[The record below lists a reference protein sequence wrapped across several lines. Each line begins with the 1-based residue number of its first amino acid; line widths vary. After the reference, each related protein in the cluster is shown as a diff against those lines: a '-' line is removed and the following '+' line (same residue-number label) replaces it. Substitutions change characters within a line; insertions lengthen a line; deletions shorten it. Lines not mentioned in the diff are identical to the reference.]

1 MKKLIS
7 LIATLLIL
15 ALAIWIGRLLWI
27 HYMDTPWTRDG
38 RVRADVINVA
48 ADVTGVVVD
57 VPVKDNQPVKK
68 GDLLMQIDPEHYQLA
83 VKQAEAMVASR
94 KATWEMRKVNASR
107 RKDMDALVISAEN
120 REDASNVANSAQAD
134 YQLALAQLEAA
145 QLNLQRTKVLAAV
158 DGYVTN
164 LNVHRGDYARIG
176 EAKMAVVDKNSFWV
190 YGFFEETKLPHVKI
204 GDPADMQLMS
214 GEVMKGHVES
224 IARAIY
230 DRDNPES
237 RELIADVNPTFNWV
251 RLAQRVPVR
260 IHLDNVPDGVVLAAG
275 ITCTVIVNSKF
286 TGRRRFVLRSLGP
299 RPNPFTQWKPRR
311 LLVDQLLGLV
321 SGVFR
326 ETRLNRPRLHLHHPH
341 TKWRQL
347 HAQCIAQRVHGGF
360 RGAISTRKWSHQ
372 NTGHTADIHHQTF
385 GPAQYRKQRTGYADN
400 RKHVGFEL
408 ALHRRYT
415 AVEQRPHCAVSGVVD
430 QHIEAASLLVDPL
443 AKLFQRSAVI
453 DIELNG
459 GEPGR
464 CEHRHIFGLARSRP
478 DFETR
483 AFERIGEGAA
493 DAAGTTGNQRNG
505 HGAFLVQKEGE
516 WISRRNCPASVRR
529 ENPGFAGDNRGAV
542 AAMANSLPNC
552 HRPCNSPGPR

>member
-1 MKKLIS
+1 MKKLFS

-48 ADVTGVVVD
+48 ADVSGVVID

-94 KATWEMRKVNASR
+94 KATWEMRKVNANR
-107 RKDMDALVISAEN
+107 RKDMDALVISAES
-120 REDASNVANSAQAD
+120 REDAVNVATSAQAD
-134 YQLALAQLEAA
+134 YQLAVAQLEAA

-176 EAKMAVVDKNSFWV
+176 EAKMAVVDRNSFWV
-190 YGFFEETKLPHVKI
+190 YGFFEETKLPHVRI

-260 IHLDNVPDGVVLAAG
+260 IHLDQVPEGVVLAAG
-275 ITCTVIVNSKF
+275 ITCTVIVN
-286 TGRRRFVLRSLGP
+286 P
-299 RPNPFTQWKPRR
+299 ETQ
-311 LLVDQLLGLV
+311 D
-321 SGVFR
+321 
-326 ETRLNRPRLHLHHPH
+326 
-341 TKWRQL
+341 
-347 HAQCIAQRVHGGF
+347 
-360 RGAISTRKWSHQ
+360 STR
-372 NTGHTADIHHQTF
+372 
-385 GPAQYRKQRTGYADN
+385 
-400 RKHVGFEL
+400 
-408 ALHRRYT
+408 
-415 AVEQRPHCAVSGVVD
+415 
-430 QHIEAASLLVDPL
+430 
-443 AKLFQRSAVI
+443 
-453 DIELNG
+453 
-459 GEPGR
+459 
-464 CEHRHIFGLARSRP
+464 
-478 DFETR
+478 
-483 AFERIGEGAA
+483 
-493 DAAGTTGNQRNG
+493 
-505 HGAFLVQKEGE
+505 
-516 WISRRNCPASVRR
+516 
-529 ENPGFAGDNRGAV
+529 
-542 AAMANSLPNC
+542 
-552 HRPCNSPGPR
+552 

>member
-15 ALAIWIGRLLWI
+15 ALAIWVGRLLWI

-260 IHLDNVPDGVVLAAG
+260 IHLDNVPEGVVLAAG
-275 ITCTVIVNSKF
+275 ITCTVIVN
-286 TGRRRFVLRSLGP
+286 P
-299 RPNPFTQWKPRR
+299 
-311 LLVDQLLGLV
+311 
-321 SGVFR
+321 
-326 ETRLNRPRLHLHHPH
+326 E
-341 TKWRQL
+341 
-347 HAQCIAQRVHGGF
+347 
-360 RGAISTRKWSHQ
+360 
-372 NTGHTADIHHQTF
+372 
-385 GPAQYRKQRTGYADN
+385 
-400 RKHVGFEL
+400 
-408 ALHRRYT
+408 
-415 AVEQRPHCAVSGVVD
+415 
-430 QHIEAASLLVDPL
+430 
-443 AKLFQRSAVI
+443 
-453 DIELNG
+453 
-459 GEPGR
+459 
-464 CEHRHIFGLARSRP
+464 
-478 DFETR
+478 
-483 AFERIGEGAA
+483 
-493 DAAGTTGNQRNG
+493 
-505 HGAFLVQKEGE
+505 
-516 WISRRNCPASVRR
+516 
-529 ENPGFAGDNRGAV
+529 
-542 AAMANSLPNC
+542 
-552 HRPCNSPGPR
+552 

>member
-275 ITCTVIVNSKF
+275 ITCTVIVN
-286 TGRRRFVLRSLGP
+286 P
-299 RPNPFTQWKPRR
+299 
-311 LLVDQLLGLV
+311 
-321 SGVFR
+321 
-326 ETRLNRPRLHLHHPH
+326 E
-341 TKWRQL
+341 
-347 HAQCIAQRVHGGF
+347 
-360 RGAISTRKWSHQ
+360 
-372 NTGHTADIHHQTF
+372 
-385 GPAQYRKQRTGYADN
+385 
-400 RKHVGFEL
+400 
-408 ALHRRYT
+408 
-415 AVEQRPHCAVSGVVD
+415 
-430 QHIEAASLLVDPL
+430 
-443 AKLFQRSAVI
+443 
-453 DIELNG
+453 
-459 GEPGR
+459 
-464 CEHRHIFGLARSRP
+464 
-478 DFETR
+478 
-483 AFERIGEGAA
+483 
-493 DAAGTTGNQRNG
+493 
-505 HGAFLVQKEGE
+505 
-516 WISRRNCPASVRR
+516 
-529 ENPGFAGDNRGAV
+529 
-542 AAMANSLPNC
+542 
-552 HRPCNSPGPR
+552 

>member
-1 MKKLIS
+1 MKKLFS

-48 ADVTGVVVD
+48 ADVSGVVID

-94 KATWEMRKVNASR
+94 KATWEMRKVNANR
-107 RKDMDALVISAEN
+107 RKDMDALVISAES
-120 REDASNVANSAQAD
+120 REDASNVATSAQAD
-134 YQLALAQLEAA
+134 YQLAVAQLEAA

-176 EAKMAVVDKNSFWV
+176 EAKLAVVDRNSFWV
-190 YGFFEETKLPHVKI
+190 YGFFEETKLPHVRI

-260 IHLDNVPDGVVLAAG
+260 IHLDHVPEGVVLAAG
-275 ITCTVIVNSKF
+275 ITCTVIVN
-286 TGRRRFVLRSLGP
+286 P
-299 RPNPFTQWKPRR
+299 EQE
-311 LLVDQLLGLV
+311 GLV
-321 SGVFR
+321 
-326 ETRLNRPRLHLHHPH
+326 
-341 TKWRQL
+341 Q
-347 HAQCIAQRVHGGF
+347 
-360 RGAISTRKWSHQ
+360 
-372 NTGHTADIHHQTF
+372 
-385 GPAQYRKQRTGYADN
+385 
-400 RKHVGFEL
+400 
-408 ALHRRYT
+408 
-415 AVEQRPHCAVSGVVD
+415 
-430 QHIEAASLLVDPL
+430 
-443 AKLFQRSAVI
+443 
-453 DIELNG
+453 
-459 GEPGR
+459 
-464 CEHRHIFGLARSRP
+464 
-478 DFETR
+478 
-483 AFERIGEGAA
+483 
-493 DAAGTTGNQRNG
+493 
-505 HGAFLVQKEGE
+505 
-516 WISRRNCPASVRR
+516 
-529 ENPGFAGDNRGAV
+529 
-542 AAMANSLPNC
+542 
-552 HRPCNSPGPR
+552 

>member
-1 MKKLIS
+1 MKKLFS

-15 ALAIWIGRLLWI
+15 ALAIWIGRLLWT

-48 ADVTGVVVD
+48 ADVSGVVVD

-94 KATWEMRKVNASR
+94 KATWEMRKVNAAR

-120 REDASNVANSAQAD
+120 REDASNVASSAQAD
-134 YQLALAQLEAA
+134 YQLAVAQLEAA

-176 EAKMAVVDKNSFWV
+176 EAKMAVVDRNSFWV
-190 YGFFEETKLPHVKI
+190 YGFFEETKLPHIKV

-260 IHLDNVPDGVVLAAG
+260 IHLDSVPESVVLAAG
-275 ITCTVIVNSKF
+275 ITCTVIVNP
-286 TGRRRFVLRSLGP
+286 VP
-299 RPNPFTQWKPRR
+299 
-311 LLVDQLLGLV
+311 
-321 SGVFR
+321 
-326 ETRLNRPRLHLHHPH
+326 
-341 TKWRQL
+341 
-347 HAQCIAQRVHGGF
+347 
-360 RGAISTRKWSHQ
+360 
-372 NTGHTADIHHQTF
+372 
-385 GPAQYRKQRTGYADN
+385 
-400 RKHVGFEL
+400 
-408 ALHRRYT
+408 
-415 AVEQRPHCAVSGVVD
+415 
-430 QHIEAASLLVDPL
+430 
-443 AKLFQRSAVI
+443 
-453 DIELNG
+453 
-459 GEPGR
+459 
-464 CEHRHIFGLARSRP
+464 
-478 DFETR
+478 
-483 AFERIGEGAA
+483 
-493 DAAGTTGNQRNG
+493 
-505 HGAFLVQKEGE
+505 
-516 WISRRNCPASVRR
+516 
-529 ENPGFAGDNRGAV
+529 
-542 AAMANSLPNC
+542 
-552 HRPCNSPGPR
+552 

>member
-1 MKKLIS
+1 MKKLFS

-48 ADVTGVVVD
+48 ADVSGAVID

-94 KATWEMRKVNASR
+94 KATWEMRKVNANR
-107 RKDMDALVISAEN
+107 RKDMDALVISAES
-120 REDASNVANSAQAD
+120 REDASNVATSAQAD
-134 YQLALAQLEAA
+134 YQLAVAQLEAA

-176 EAKMAVVDKNSFWV
+176 EAKMAVVDRNSFWV
-190 YGFFEETKLPHVKI
+190 YGFFEETKLPHVRI

-260 IHLDNVPDGVVLAAG
+260 IHLDHVPEGVVLAAG
-275 ITCTVIVNSKF
+275 ITCTVIVN
-286 TGRRRFVLRSLGP
+286 P
-299 RPNPFTQWKPRR
+299 ETQ
-311 LLVDQLLGLV
+311 D
-321 SGVFR
+321 
-326 ETRLNRPRLHLHHPH
+326 
-341 TKWRQL
+341 
-347 HAQCIAQRVHGGF
+347 
-360 RGAISTRKWSHQ
+360 STR
-372 NTGHTADIHHQTF
+372 
-385 GPAQYRKQRTGYADN
+385 
-400 RKHVGFEL
+400 
-408 ALHRRYT
+408 
-415 AVEQRPHCAVSGVVD
+415 
-430 QHIEAASLLVDPL
+430 
-443 AKLFQRSAVI
+443 
-453 DIELNG
+453 
-459 GEPGR
+459 
-464 CEHRHIFGLARSRP
+464 
-478 DFETR
+478 
-483 AFERIGEGAA
+483 
-493 DAAGTTGNQRNG
+493 
-505 HGAFLVQKEGE
+505 
-516 WISRRNCPASVRR
+516 
-529 ENPGFAGDNRGAV
+529 
-542 AAMANSLPNC
+542 
-552 HRPCNSPGPR
+552 